1 METNESGTRI
11 IHPLWVRTNMITM
24 LTDSGGDFNQPIL
37 TPEMVSRAICKQILS
52 QSSGQVILP
61 SRLTSYSLVRAFPT
75 WAQET
80 ARGIGSSILYNL
92 RRTVG

>member
-1 METNESGTRI
+1 MIKPLTETGQQF
-11 IHPLWVRTNMITM
+11 
-24 LTDSGGDFNQPIL
+24 DQPIL
-37 TPEMVSRAICKQILS
+37 TPETVSNAICKQILT

-61 SRLTSYSLVRAFPT
+61 SRLTSYSLIRAFPT

-80 ARGIGSSILYNL
+80 ARGIGSGILHNV